1 MRRKILTIALA
12 TAAGWTAP
20 ALAQVVVGGQGNSSV
35 IVDYSAI
42 GLPGGP
48 SSGTG
53 GYPYGSYSSDG
64 ANPVMPNGEA
74 PRSQFL
80 ADDIFGNTTVIGG
93 STAYSAPSMSAGTP
107 LGGGSVLTPEAAAL
121 LGGQATEA
129 PPPLPAPK
137 TAVRKTPPAPPK
149 TDMAKAEPKIEVTRP
164 TPPAPPKPEA
174 PPAAKTPEPEKDVA
188 AVAPPPAPKPEPAP
202 APAPVQT
209 PPTPPKPPAP
219 PAPAPAAAP
228 APPVPS
234 PPAPTQE
241 ARAEPGPALAAGDS
255 STLTFTPGEV
265 RLPAEGTAAVEKIAE
280 AAVADEE
287 IRIQLLAYA
296 SADGGPSST
305 ARRISLRRALN
316 VRKVLIDKG
325 VRAARIDVRAL
336 GNKVPDGNPDR
347 VDVAI
352 TRR

>member
-12 TAAGWTAP
+12 TAAGWSAP
-20 ALAQVVVGGQGNSSV
+20 AMAQVVVGGQGNSSV
-35 IVDYSAI
+35 IVDYSVI
-42 GLPGGP
+42 GLPGGNAAVP
-48 SSGTG
+48 G
-53 GYPYGSYSSDG
+53 GYPYGSHAPGGSG
-64 ANPVMPNGEA
+64 PQMPNGQA

-80 ADDIFGNTTVIGG
+80 AGEMFGDTTVIGG
-93 STAYSAPSMSAGTP
+93 GITLQAPSQASRVQP
-107 LGGGSVLTPEAAAL
+107 GGGSMLTPEAAAL
-121 LGGQATEA
+121 LGNGGVEA
-129 PPPLPAPK
+129 PPPAAAPK
-137 TAVRKTPPAPPK
+137 LPVQKAPAAPAEV
-149 TDMAKAEPKIEVTRP
+149 AKAEPKIEVTRP
-164 TPPAPPKPEA
+164 TPPAPEAPKAQEPEA
-174 PPAAKTPEPEKDVA
+174 KAPEPKQEVA
-188 AVAPPPAPKPEPAP
+188 AAPPPPEPKPEPAP
-202 APAPVQT
+202 AAEPVAT
-209 PPTPPKPPAP
+209 PPAP
-219 PAPAPAAAP
+219 PQSPAPAPAAAP
-228 APPVPS
+228 APPAPA
-234 PPAPTQE
+234 PPAPAPTQE
-241 ARAEPGPALAAGDS
+241 AKADPGPVLSAGDS
-255 STLTFTPGEV
+255 STLTFQPGEV
-265 RLPAEGTAAVEKIAE
+265 RLPAEGTGAIERIAE

>member
-20 ALAQVVVGGQGNSSV
+20 AMAQVVVGGQGNSSV
-35 IVDYSAI
+35 IVDYSVI

-48 SSGTG
+48 STGAG
-53 GYPYGSYSSDG
+53 GYPYGSYAPGDT
-64 ANPVMPNGEA
+64 NLVMPNGQA

-80 ADDIFGNTTVIGG
+80 ADDIFGDTTVIGG
-93 STAYSAPSMSAGTP
+93 SSAYSAPSTSAATP
-107 LGGGSVLTPEAAAL
+107 FGGGSALTPEAAAL

-129 PPPLPAPK
+129 PPPVAAPK
-137 TAVRKTPPAPPK
+137 TAVRKTPSAPPE
-149 TDMAKAEPKIEVTRP
+149 TEVAKAEPKIEVNRP
-164 TPPAPPKPEA
+164 TPPSPPKPEA
-174 PPAAKTPEPEKDVA
+174 PAAAPEPKQDVA
-188 AVAPPPAPKPEPAP
+188 AVAPAPKPEPAP

-228 APPVPS
+228 APPAPS

-241 ARAEPGPALAAGDS
+241 ARAEPGPSLEVGDS
-255 STLTFTPGEV
+255 STLMFTPGEV
-265 RLPAEGTAAVEKIAE
+265 RLPPEGTAAVEKIAE